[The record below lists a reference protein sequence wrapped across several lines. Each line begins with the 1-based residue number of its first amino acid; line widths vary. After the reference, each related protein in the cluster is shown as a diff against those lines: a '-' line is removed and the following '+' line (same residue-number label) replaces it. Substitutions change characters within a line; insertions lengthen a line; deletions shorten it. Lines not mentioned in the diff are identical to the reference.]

1 MINLQ
6 LFKTVEELY
15 NRKGKPTGELIIDAV
30 IEAICSTKTHRS
42 EDIALWLNVDKRDLW
57 HSIHML
63 TGMRLNDIILQWRVL
78 QAKEKWDEKQARYNE
93 HKELVKAK
101 KKEAPEGYQLTEK
114 FKKAYRDEI
123 SVPSLDEIAKR
134 YGWDSYR
141 SLQRVAKRFGVTFKT
156 LRYAPRKQK

>member
-1 MINLQ
+1 M
-6 LFKTVEELY
+6 
-15 NRKGKPTGELIIDAV
+15 
-30 IEAICSTKTHRS
+30 
-42 EDIALWLNVDKRDLW
+42 WLNVDKRDLW